1 MKDDCQGYEP
11 WWEAANS
18 DKKGTARKKVL
29 IIWFHGANS
38 KHQGPFRI

>member
-18 DKKGTARKKVL
+18 DKKKKALQGRKY
-29 IIWFHGANS
+29 
-38 KHQGPFRI
+38 